1 MLDAPL
7 VSIGVLR
14 EAVPRSTDQCDIRR
28 QQISSLGRRVRYES
42 GLNFS
47 KFFHRLQNP
56 GW

>member
-28 QQISSLGRRVRYES
+28 QQISSLGQRVRYES

-47 KFFHRLQNP
+47 KFFRGLQNP